1 MKLSQ
6 KPTNLPAFFLRLG
19 IGTVFLYAAL
29 SAVLQPSLWVGFFP
43 TWFATFFNERV
54 LLFLFALYQ
63 ITLSFWLFSS
73 WKTDKA
79 AVVAALTLL
88 LIIIVNI
95 SLLDIVFR
103 DLAIFF
109 SSLALVQLSNGVKN
123 GRR

>member
-19 IGTVFLYAAL
+19 IGTVFLYATL
-29 SAVLQPSLWVGFFP
+29 SAFLQPSLWVGFLPRWLTAFL
-43 TWFATFFNERV
+43 NENI

-63 ITLSFWLFSS
+63 ITLSVWLFSS

-79 AVVAALTLL
+79 ALVAALTILA
-88 LIIIVNI
+88 IIIVNI

-123 GRR
+123 GHR

>member
-6 KPTNLPAFFLRLG
+6 KTTNLPAFFLRLG
-19 IGTVFLYAAL
+19 IGTVFLYAAF
-29 SAVLQPSLWVGFFP
+29 SAFLQPSLWVGFLPRWLTAFL
-43 TWFATFFNERV
+43 NENI

-63 ITLSFWLFSS
+63 ITLSLWLFSS

-79 AVVAALTLL
+79 ALVAALTLL
-88 LIIIVNI
+88 VIIIVNI

-123 GRR
+123 GHR

>member
-19 IGTVFLYAAL
+19 IGTVFLYATL
-29 SAVLQPSLWVGFFP
+29 SAFLQPSLWVGFLPRWLTAFL
-43 TWFATFFNERV
+43 NENI

-63 ITLSFWLFSS
+63 ITLSVWLFSS

-79 AVVAALTLL
+79 ALVAALTLL
-88 LIIIVNI
+88 VIIIVNI

-123 GRR
+123 GHR